1 MTTRDTDTDT
11 PVSTPRNAN
20 LILYARKLVFPVTIA
35 LIVTLVYTL
44 FAAWQWQAF
53 TVKSWDLGIFTQLLA
68 HYASF
73 DAPIVDL
80 KGHEYNLLGD
90 HFHPLLVILAPFY
103 ALFPSAFT
111 LLVLQAACF
120 GVAAGVVAHTV
131 RKLLGFSAAVW
142 LSLAFGFSWGLQNAA
157 EAQFHEIALA
167 VPLLAAS
174 LMMMLEKNWLW
185 SVIWAAP
192 LVFVKEDL
200 GLTVAVIGIV
210 IAVRFRKTL
219 GIWLA
224 VWGIGWLVIAV
235 LVVLPLLNP
244 DGQFAY
250 GDRANP
256 FEVLTNLPRLFHP
269 DKGLTLVMLFAITAG
284 LAVISPVALIMLPTL
299 AWRFLSTQEG
309 YFGPTW
315 HYSAVLMPIAFAVL
329 VDGMFRARRDV
340 WRWVRRYARHAVAV
354 AATVAIMMMP
364 QLPLWDMLTPW
375 NGTPRAEAARGALA
389 AVPEGAVVESDLGL
403 MNYLVDDHRLYWIGN
418 DNPAPDCLVLDLLAG
433 NTPDDWGSILE
444 VAAHLHPGITYEV
457 RYDSSDY
464 QVACQPTSH

>member
-1 MTTRDTDTDT
+1 MIRTAVPHTDTSQRGGT
-11 PVSTPRNAN
+11 
-20 LILYARKLVFPVTIA
+20 LLARARTLALPVTIG
-35 LIVTLVYTL
+35 LIVALVYTV

-68 HYASF
+68 HYSHF

-90 HFHPLLVILAPFY
+90 HFHPLLVVLAPFY

-111 LLVLQAACF
+111 LLVLQAGCF
-120 GVAAGVVAHTV
+120 GLAAGVVAHTV
-131 RKLLGFSAAVW
+131 RKLLGWSAGVW
-142 LSLAFGFSWGLQNAA
+142 LSLAFGFSWGLQNAM

-174 LMMMLEKNWLW
+174 LMMLLERNWLW

-200 GLTVAVIGIV
+200 GLTVAVIGAV

-219 GIWLA
+219 GVWLA
-224 VWGIGWLVIAV
+224 VWGIGWLLIAV
-235 LVVLPLLNP
+235 LIVLPLLNP

-256 FEVLTNLPRLFHP
+256 LEVLRNVPRLFHP
-269 DKGLTLVMLFAITAG
+269 DKALTLAMLFAITAG
-284 LAVISPVALIMLPTL
+284 LAVLSPIALIMLPTL

-315 HYSAVLMPIAFAVL
+315 HYSAVLMPIAFAAL
-329 VDGMFRARRDV
+329 VDGMFRARRDP
-340 WRWVRRYARHAVAV
+340 WRWVRRYARHAVAI
-354 AATVAIMMMP
+354 ASTVAIMLMP

-375 NGTPRAEAARGALA
+375 IGSARAAAANGALA
-389 AVPEGAVVESDLGL
+389 SIPPGAVVESDLGL

-418 DNPAPDCLVLDLLAG
+418 QNPAPDCLVIDRLSG
-433 NTPDDWGSILE
+433 NTPAEWGDVLA
-444 VAAHLHPGITYEV
+444 VTQRLHPGVEYEL
-457 RYDSSDY
+457 RYDVSDY
-464 QVACQPTSH
+464 QVACRVDSQ